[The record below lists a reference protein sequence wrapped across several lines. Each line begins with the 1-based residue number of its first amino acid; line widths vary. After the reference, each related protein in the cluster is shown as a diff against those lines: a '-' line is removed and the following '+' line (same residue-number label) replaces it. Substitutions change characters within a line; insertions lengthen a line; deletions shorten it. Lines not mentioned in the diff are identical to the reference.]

1 MSIARALRLAVLF
14 CPSAPPSHHRG
25 QGVAKVC
32 PPFHDDVQMTSWA
45 GWVVVGARARAQ
57 LLPAALNWSMF
68 QGLNQTCKEIVME
81 CLRDDPAQRAGE
93 DADGSGDAKTGEGI
107 LLPDEIVRSLM
118 RAPGINSID
127 LLQHASEEL
136 RGDREE

>member
-1 MSIARALRLAVLF
+1 
-14 CPSAPPSHHRG
+14 
-25 QGVAKVC
+25 
-32 PPFHDDVQMTSWA
+32 
-45 GWVVVGARARAQ
+45 
-57 LLPAALNWSMF
+57 
-68 QGLNQTCKEIVME
+68 ME

-136 RGDREE
+136 RGDREVVLAAVQQNGGALRYASEELRGDREFMLAA